1 MDTAIRRG
9 DLVHLGLL
17 LASLAAAYVVPFE
30 LLLLAYIVLGPA
42 HYFTEISWLHDRSY
56 FMPHRALA
64 AVLALA
70 AFGGMFIAEPYWSGV
85 LLWCC
90 LLLSAIA
97 ALNLSRSRAILLGA
111 VGLALTVLLA
121 WGGAPFLLAGILL
134 PTFIH
139 VSIFTLVFM
148 TLGALRARSAAPRG
162 NVAADQIAG
171 AAILIVPPSVRMFV
185 PEFARLDV
193 DFFGPIAPSLGGLFG
208 MPDLQFA
215 GRITGLLAFVYT
227 YHYLNWFIKADVIRW
242 SKMPRPRLIAVAVLS
257 VVAATAFLLLQL
269 CARLHCAAAGQSD
282 ARAARIPARH
292 GRDPPA
298 RGDPHRPQAAL
309 RAGVRSSPCAS
320 SISTMPSCAV
330 QAAAS

>member
-17 LASLAAAYVVPFE
+17 LAALAAAYVVPFE

-64 AVLALA
+64 GVLALA

-90 LLLSAIA
+90 LLASAIA
-97 ALNLSRSRAILLGA
+97 ALRLSRPRAIMLGFVA
-111 VGLALTVLLA
+111 LALTLLLA

-139 VSIFTLVFM
+139 VSVFTLVFM
-148 TLGALRARSAAPRG
+148 TLGALRSRSMAQFAVIG
-162 NVAADQIAG
+162 AYLIAV
-171 AAILIVPPSVRMFV
+171 AAILIVPPQARSLV
-185 PEFARLDV
+185 PEFARLD
-193 DFFGPIAPSLGGLFG
+193 DYYFGPIAPSLGGLFG
-208 MPDLQFA
+208 VPDLQFA

-257 VVAATAFLLLQL
+257 VAATAFCFYNYALGITVLLLVSLMHVLLEFPLDTVAIRQL
-269 CARLHCAAAGQSD
+269 
-282 ARAARIPARH
+282 
-292 GRDPPA
+292 
-298 RGDPHRPQAAL
+298 AAL
-309 RAGVRSSPCAS
+309 LTGRKASSSPA
-320 SISTMPSCAV
+320 
-330 QAAAS
+330 

>member
-9 DLVHLGLL
+9 DIVHLGLL
-17 LASLAAAYVVPFE
+17 LAALTAAYVVPFE
-30 LLLLAYIVLGPA
+30 ALLLAYIVLGPA

-70 AFGGMFIAEPYWSGV
+70 ALGGMFIAEPYWSGV

-90 LLLSAIA
+90 LLMSAIA
-97 ALNLSRSRAILLGA
+97 ALGLSRPRAIMLGFVA
-111 VGLALTVLLA
+111 LALTLLLA

-148 TLGALRARSAAPRG
+148 TLGALRARSAAQLAI
-162 NVAADQIAG
+162 VAAYLLAV
-171 AAILIVPPSVRMFV
+171 AAILIVPPPARMLV
-185 PEFARLDV
+185 PEFAHLD
-193 DFFGPIAPSLGGLFG
+193 DYYFGPIAPTLGGLFG
-208 MPDLQFA
+208 MPDLLFA

-257 VVAATAFLLLQL
+257 VAATAFCFYNYALGITALLLISLMHVLLEFPLDTVAIRQL
-269 CARLHCAAAGQSD
+269 AAILSGRKPGSV
-282 ARAARIPARH
+282 PA
-292 GRDPPA
+292 
-298 RGDPHRPQAAL
+298 
-309 RAGVRSSPCAS
+309 
-320 SISTMPSCAV
+320 
-330 QAAAS
+330 

>member
-30 LLLLAYIVLGPA
+30 ALLLAYIVLGPA

-70 AFGGMFIAEPYWSGV
+70 AFGGMFIAQPYWSGV

-97 ALNLSRSRAILLGA
+97 ALNLSRSRAIMLGFVA
-111 VGLALTVLLA
+111 LALTVLLA

-148 TLGALRARSAAPRG
+148 TLGALRARSAAQLG
-162 NVAADQIAG
+162 IVAAYLIAV

-185 PEFARLDV
+185 PEFARLDA

-257 VVAATAFLLLQL
+257 VAATAFCFYNYALGITVLLLVSLMHVLLEFPLDTLAIRQL
-269 CARLHCAAAGQSD
+269 TAILTGRKPRSA
-282 ARAARIPARH
+282 PA
-292 GRDPPA
+292 
-298 RGDPHRPQAAL
+298 
-309 RAGVRSSPCAS
+309 
-320 SISTMPSCAV
+320 
-330 QAAAS
+330 